1 MELFAVIGTWFGYV
15 GACLVAP
22 DATCRPFLAFILL
35 GAAASAALTL
45 VILAYRSAQ
54 ARESALTEERRAR
67 LRTAETRERVR
78 RAVAARAA
86 TPKAPFDQRYRPAV

>member
-1 MELFAVIGTWFGYV
+1 MELFAFIGTWFGYV

-35 GAAASAALTL
+35 CTAASAALIL

-54 ARESALTEERRAR
+54 AREATLTEERRAR
-67 LRTAETRERVR
+67 LRSAETRERVR

-86 TPKAPFDQRYRPAV
+86 TPKAQFDQRYRPAI